1 MVTMPAVPP
10 YSSMTT
16 ATWLR
21 SCCISRSRSPAFFVS
36 GTKTAGRIAV
46 DTSSLSAS
54 RLMCVL
60 RARSFRYTIPTMSS
74 SFSPVT
80 GMREKPERSA
90 RVRACRMVL

>member
-21 SCCISRSRSPAFFVS
+21 TCCISRSRSPAFLVS

-46 DTSSLSAS
+46 DTRSASAS

-60 RARSFRYTIPTMSS
+60 RTRSFR
-74 SFSPVT
+74 
-80 GMREKPERSA
+80 
-90 RVRACRMVL
+90 

>member
-21 SCCISRSRSPAFFVS
+21 TCCISRSRSPAFLVS
-36 GTKTAGRIAV
+36 GTKTADRIAV
-46 DTSSLSAS
+46 DTRSASAS

-60 RARSFRYTIPTMSS
+60 RTRSFR
-74 SFSPVT
+74 
-80 GMREKPERSA
+80 
-90 RVRACRMVL
+90 

>member
-21 SCCISRSRSPAFFVS
+21 SRCISRSRSPAFLVS
-36 GTKTAGRIAV
+36 GTKAAGRIAV
-46 DTSSLSAS
+46 ETGSDSDS

-60 RARSFRYTIPTMSS
+60 RTRSLR
-74 SFSPVT
+74 
-80 GMREKPERSA
+80 
-90 RVRACRMVL
+90 